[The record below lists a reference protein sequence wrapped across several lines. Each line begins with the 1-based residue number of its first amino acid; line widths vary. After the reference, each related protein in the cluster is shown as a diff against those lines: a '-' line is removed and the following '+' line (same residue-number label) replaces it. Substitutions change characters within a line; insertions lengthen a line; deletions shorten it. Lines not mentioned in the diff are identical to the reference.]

1 MSRLLTLKYYFTPLP
16 DPNFQYTKLTLAVG
30 LILIIAGFAL
40 GFYRKKYMKDEITKR
55 IIKKYPNLLKTYG
68 LLLLLLLLIREAGI
82 PYLSM
87 RFWWILLGIFFAYS
101 LIKFLATYKKKYT
114 MRLEQAEKMHKMNK
128 YLPKKKR

>member
-16 DPNFQYTKLTLAVG
+16 DPNFQYTKLVLAVG
-30 LILIIAGFAL
+30 LLLIIAGFAL
-40 GFYRKKYMKDEITKR
+40 SFYRKKYMRDEIAKK

-68 LLLLLLLLIREAGI
+68 LLLLLLLLIREGGI

-87 RFWWILLGIFFAYS
+87 RMWWFLLGGFFLYS
-101 LIKFLATYKKKYT
+101 LIKFLFTYKKKYA
-114 MRLEQAEKMHKMNK
+114 MRLEQAEKMHKLNK